1 MINIIIILFL
11 IYFGYFGY
19 RKGFIRELSNM
30 ISYIFGLLLSRLM
43 FSIFSDSLSTLI
55 IQDRLR
61 DKISYLI
68 SFMIIVYIFKILT
81 RFIESLI
88 DLKWKNKLLGLTL
101 GILNG
106 IIILSLTI
114 SICKEL
120 LPSSFGDNQS
130 NKTQS
135 ILYQNI
141 DLLQKNYLIQY
152 KEDIK

>member
-1 MINIIIILFL
+1 MINTIIILFL

-101 GILNG
+101 GFLNG

-114 SICKEL
+114 SIFKEL
-120 LPSSFGDNQS
+120 LPSSFGDDQS

-152 KEDIK
+152 KEDLK

>member
-1 MINIIIILFL
+1 MINTIIILFL

-43 FSIFSDSLSTLI
+43 FSIFSDSLSTII

-101 GILNG
+101 GFLNG

-114 SICKEL
+114 SIFKEL
-120 LPSSFGDNQS
+120 LPSSFGDDQS

-152 KEDIK
+152 KEDLK

>member
-114 SICKEL
+114 SIFKEL